1 VEGKSKMEKKGK
13 VRETLKGI
21 VGNIWYVIAVVAI
34 CTLIVFMIAHW
45 DRTILYFEKLFGVLM
60 QFIIGFFFS
69 YLINPLVRFF
79 NRQLNRIEEGKLLRV
94 KKGIS
99 VTISYL
105 IVVGLLTIIILYIS
119 PQIQESGKELAKSL
133 QSGYN
138 YLSNNKEDLNRKI
151 PFINLG
157 DGLDYIKTNLI
168 DNLVNNGSTIVPYIY
183 EFSSSVVS
191 VVYNTIIGIVISIY
205 IILDSDHLVGG
216 IKKIVYAV
224 TPVGKENDAWK
235 TILKCNHIFNG
246 FLFGKAIDSLIIGIL
261 CLITMSI
268 LRLPYALL
276 LSMIVGITNM
286 IPYFG
291 PFIGAIPG
299 VLIYLFINPKL
310 SLVFAILILVLQ
322 QFDGLYLG
330 PKILGDLTGIKPLWV
345 IFGVTFGG
353 AYFGVMGMFLGV
365 PAVAVL
371 MYLINLFIEKKIK
384 NKGLDLPDA

>member
-60 QFIIGFFFS
+60 PFIIGFFFS

>member
-1 VEGKSKMEKKGK
+1 MEKKGK

-60 QFIIGFFFS
+60 PFIIGFFFS

>member
-1 VEGKSKMEKKGK
+1 MEKKGK

-34 CTLIVFMIAHW
+34 CTFIVFMIAHW

-60 QFIIGFFFS
+60 PFIIGFFFS

-191 VVYNTIIGIVISIY
+191 VVYNIIIGIVISIY